1 MEKLPT
7 NNNENNIN
15 DCENLGNSNQ
25 NENLMEIENNIIDK
39 KPIFKTSTDKLSKRK
54 RKRNSKNKA
63 SNEIKIEEKIK
74 FPKFKIIQNKE
85 EKRKKSKH
93 LKEKTKEKT
102 LEIKSKKQ
110 ISNNFFLKIKITQ
123 FPYFFSYFEI
133 SPIIYIL
140 IKFKN

>member
-1 MEKLPT
+1 MEKLQT

-25 NENLMEIENNIIDK
+25 NENLMEIDNIKDK
-39 KPIFKTSTDKLSKRK
+39 KPIFITSSDKLSKRK
-54 RKRNSKNKA
+54 RRRNSKNIA
-63 SNEIKIEEKIK
+63 SKEIKIEEKIK
-74 FPKFKIIQNKE
+74 FPKFKIVQNKE
-85 EKRKKSKH
+85 EKIIKSKH
-93 LKEKTKEKT
+93 PKEKIKEKT

-110 ISNNFFLKIKITQ
+110 FSNNFFLKIKITQ

>member
-54 RKRNSKNKA
+54 RRRNPKNNA
-63 SNEIKIEEKIK
+63 SNEINLKEKIK
-74 FPKFKIIQNKE
+74 FPKFTILQNKE
-85 EKRKKSKH
+85 GKKN
-93 LKEKTKEKT
+93 KTKLPKGKKKEYS
-102 LEIKSKKQ
+102 LEIQSKKPF
-110 ISNNFFLKIKITQ
+110 SNFFSQTIKKKT
-123 FPYFFSYFEI
+123 
-133 SPIIYIL
+133 
-140 IKFKN
+140 

>member
-25 NENLMEIENNIIDK
+25 NENLMEIDNIKDK
-39 KPIFKTSTDKLSKRK
+39 KPIFITSSDKLSKRK
-54 RKRNSKNKA
+54 RRRNSKNIA

-74 FPKFKIIQNKE
+74 FPKFKIVQNKE
-85 EKRKKSKH
+85 EKIKKPKH
-93 LKEKTKEKT
+93 PKEKIKEKT

-110 ISNNFFLKIKITQ
+110 FSNNFFLKIKITQ
-123 FPYFFSYFEI
+123 FPYFFF
-133 SPIIYIL
+133 L
-140 IKFKN
+140 F

>member
-15 DCENLGNSNQ
+15 SSENLEKSNQ

-74 FPKFKIIQNKE
+74 FPKFKIIQNIFKFVIVE
-85 EKRKKSKH
+85 
-93 LKEKTKEKT
+93 TT
-102 LEIKSKKQ
+102 LR
-110 ISNNFFLKIKITQ
+110 N
-123 FPYFFSYFEI
+123 
-133 SPIIYIL
+133 
-140 IKFKN
+140 